1 MQIEKLMQLLL
12 NMSNR
17 QLKDLQATIDA
28 ELQDR
33 DVRTRIDPEFTDE
46 EVFEDALTH
55 GLTPEDSS
63 NPDWALKYE
72 EWLSERDR
80 KMSMRTTGA

>member
-1 MQIEKLMQLLL
+1 MQIE

-17 QLKDLQATIDA
+17 QLEDLKSKIDA

-33 DVRTRIDPEFTDE
+33 EVRTRIDPEFTDE

-55 GLTPEDSS
+55 GLTPEDAS